1 MSSLFILSYFVVI
14 LFALFLMF
22 SGFLMFFK
30 PENVRKTIAKAG
42 STYMINYSELV
53 IRLFIGIAFY
63 IVSLFSIYELFF
75 SVFGYFLIFSALIL
89 MLVPIKTHNQFSR
102 RASEFLKPN
111 YLKFISPISI
121 ISGLLLLLI
130 MYKQIQ
136 SLINLY

>member
-14 LFALFLMF
+14 LFALFLML

-42 STYMINYSELV
+42 STYIINYSELV

-121 ISGLLLLLI
+121 I
-130 MYKQIQ
+130 
-136 SLINLY
+136 